1 MCLLYL
7 GSASGWATLF
17 TFSAEGPLETSDG
30 AVGAAKAEVRR
41 KVVVRRW
48 WSFMV
53 KATRLR
59 SSKVL
64 PLLPIHQRRAPAIDL
79 ELDLGSSESENESCK
94 ETSCTVG
101 VRS

>member
-7 GSASGWATLF
+7 GSASGCATLF
-17 TFSAEGPLETSDG
+17 TFSAEGPSDC
-30 AVGAAKAEVRR
+30 AVGAAKAEARR
-41 KVVVRRW
+41 KVAVKRCE
-48 WSFMV
+48 SFMV

-64 PLLPIHQRRAPAIDL
+64 PQLPIHQRRAPAIDL
-79 ELDLGSSESENESCK
+79 KLSLGSSESENESCK
-94 ETSCTVG
+94 ETSCTAG